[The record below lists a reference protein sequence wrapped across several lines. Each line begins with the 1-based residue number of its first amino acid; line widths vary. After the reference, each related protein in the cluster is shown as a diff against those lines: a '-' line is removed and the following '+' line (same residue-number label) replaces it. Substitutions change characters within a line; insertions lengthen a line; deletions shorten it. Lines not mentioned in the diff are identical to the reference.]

1 MHIIAHRGF
10 WRTAEEKNTQ
20 LAFERAFDNGFGVE
34 TDFRD
39 CLGQIVISHDLPV
52 GDEMTAEYFFALY
65 LKFPQAGELA
75 LNIKADGL
83 ATSFASLV
91 KNIKRNKY
99 FMFDMSAPDM
109 LDYQRKKL
117 PFLTRISEFESES
130 PLLNDSKGI
139 WLDMF
144 NSDWYRID
152 LINYYLGLSKRVVIV
167 SPELHQRE
175 CLGLWTRLRNECD
188 IHNDL
193 LSLCTD
199 YPDRAREYFNV

>member
-10 WRTAEEKNTQ
+10 WRTSEEKNSQ
-20 LAFERAFDNGFGVE
+20 LAFERAFENGFGVE

-39 CLGQIVISHDLPV
+39 RLGQIVISHDLPV
-52 GDEMTAEYFFALY
+52 GGEMTAEYFFTLY
-65 LKFPQAGELA
+65 LKFPQAGDLA

-83 ATSFASLV
+83 ATPFASLV
-91 KNIKRNKY
+91 KLIKQTKY
-99 FMFDMSAPDM
+99 FMFDMSVPDM
-109 LDYQRKKL
+109 LSYQRKKL

-130 PLLNDSKGI
+130 PLLNDSKGV

-152 LINYYLGLSKRVVIV
+152 LINSYLSLSKRVVIV
-167 SPELHQRE
+167 SPELHRRE
-175 CLGLWTRLRNECD
+175 YLALWTRLRNECD

-193 LSLCTD
+193 LSICTD
-199 YPDRAREYFNV
+199 YPDRAREFFNV